1 MPSVEL
7 SIDNGVA
14 VVTLNRP
21 EAHNSVDP
29 AMRSLMHQ
37 TWDRIRNDDD
47 ILVTIITG
55 AGEKAF
61 CTGSDLKKTMPSQ
74 DSFARQV
81 FASQN
86 NGAMISGLLMD
97 KPLIAAVNGYA
108 MGGGME
114 LALACDIRLCSDNA
128 QFALS
133 EVKVGSLPGSGGTQ
147 RLPRYIGMSDAM
159 LMLLTGDRVD
169 AAEALRTGLVSR
181 VFPQADLLKSAKEIA
196 FKIAANAPLSVKA
209 VKRMVQQGMD
219 MPLGHAIDVER
230 YAFGL
235 LFNSEDRVEGR
246 KAFAEKR
253 KPNYKGR

>member
-61 CTGSDLKKTMPSQ
+61 CTGSDLKKTMPSVV
-74 DSFARQV
+74 SFARQV

-114 LALACDIRLCSDNA
+114 IALACDIRLCSDNA

-147 RLPRYIGMSDAM
+147 R
-159 LMLLTGDRVD
+159 
-169 AAEALRTGLVSR
+169 
-181 VFPQADLLKSAKEIA
+181 
-196 FKIAANAPLSVKA
+196 
-209 VKRMVQQGMD
+209 
-219 MPLGHAIDVER
+219 
-230 YAFGL
+230 
-235 LFNSEDRVEGR
+235 
-246 KAFAEKR
+246 
-253 KPNYKGR
+253 